1 MQDDYR
7 GEARRVIKDSH
18 WTFWKILPLVL
29 VVLAV
34 MVVLGWALQAAGI
47 IDMNIQREVTQQ
59 SQQYTESQ
67 QARLQNLYTEYTSLQ
82 TAAAT
87 ARANNQDEV
96 LQAVEAQQMALIAQ
110 MRRITTNIPSSEVPE
125 EVRTLLDRAR

>member
-7 GEARRVIKDSH
+7 GEARKVIKDSH

-67 QARLQNLYTEYTSLQ
+67 QARLQNLYTEYASLQ